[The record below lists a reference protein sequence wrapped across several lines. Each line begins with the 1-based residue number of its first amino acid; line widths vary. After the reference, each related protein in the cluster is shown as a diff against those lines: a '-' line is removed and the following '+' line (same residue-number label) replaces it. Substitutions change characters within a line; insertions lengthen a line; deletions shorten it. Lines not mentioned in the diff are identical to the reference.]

1 MSLRFPHTHLA
12 DLDAVASALER
23 AVSGAPGVLV
33 RGKVAEAA
41 GIVVKATGIDARIG
55 ELCELVSAE
64 GRRMPAEVVALSRQG
79 VLLVPFEGL
88 EGISASTE
96 VIAQGRRMQVPVG
109 ASLLGRVLDGFAQPL
124 DGLGPVKAESWR
136 DLHSAPPPALRRRRI
151 REPLATGVRAVDGC
165 LTVGEGQ
172 RVGIFAP
179 AGVGKSTLLGMLA
192 RSSAADVNVIALI
205 GERGREVREFI
216 EETLGEQALHRS
228 VCIVATSDRSAVE
241 RTRAAHV
248 ATAIA
253 EHFRDEGRR
262 VLLVMDSLTRFA
274 RAQRDVGL
282 ASGEPP
288 TRRAFTPSVF
298 AELPRLLERTGQGE
312 SGSITAFYT
321 VLMEDEESADPVAEE
336 VRSILDGHVVLTRK
350 LAAQGRYPAIDV
362 LDSVSRVMTAITSP
376 GHRAA
381 ANHLRRLVAKY
392 QETELLVQIG
402 EYKAGSDALADEAIG
417 KREAI
422 EAFLGQGLEDAS
434 AWDDSLDALA
444 RLCER

>member
-1 MSLRFPHTHLA
+1 MDA
-12 DLDAVASALER
+12 EAVASALEL
-23 AVSGAPGVLV
+23 AVSGVPGVVV

-41 GIVVKATGIDARIG
+41 GILVKATGIDARIG

-88 EGISASTE
+88 EGICASTE
-96 VIAQGRRMQVPVG
+96 VVAKGRRLQVPVG
-109 ASLLGRVLDGFAQPL
+109 ASLLGRVLDGFARPI
-124 DGLGPVKAESWR
+124 DGRGTLQVDEWR
-136 DLHSAPPPALRRRRI
+136 ELHAAPPSALRRKRI
-151 REPLATGVRAVDGC
+151 REPLVTGVRAIDGC

-172 RVGIFAP
+172 RIGIFAP

-192 RSSAADVNVIALI
+192 RSSSADVNVIALI

-216 EETLGEQALHRS
+216 EETLGTQALQRS

-253 EHFRDEGRR
+253 EYFRDEGHR

-274 RAQRDVGL
+274 RAQRDIGL

-298 AELPRLLERTGQGE
+298 AELPRVLERAGQGE
-312 SGSITAFYT
+312 TGSITAFYT

-350 LAAQGRYPAIDV
+350 LAAHGRYPAIDV
-362 LDSVSRVMTAITSP
+362 LDSVSRVMTAVTSAE
-376 GHRAA
+376 HQAA

-392 QETELLVQIG
+392 QEAELLVQIG
-402 EYKAGSDALADEAIG
+402 EYKAGSDPVVDEAIAR
-417 KREAI
+417 REAI
-422 EAFLGQGLEDAS
+422 EAFLGQGLEESS
-434 AWDDSLDALA
+434 AWEDSLDALA
-444 RLCER
+444 RLDGR